1 MTSNHASGST
11 PPIYANDDTPPG
23 LEVKAHPVR
32 VAVGAL
38 GEGATVEGV
47 ARHLVAHG
55 VPEDRIH
62 FLYGDDGCEF
72 LDNLGNWFTR
82 AMSEQWETAK
92 EHLDAGETVVS
103 VFDVDDDDVGRIRGL
118 LEEAGIA
125 HASYYGE
132 WTNLE

>member
-1 MTSNHASGST
+1 MDKQASTPT

-32 VAVGAL
+32 VAVGSL
-38 GEGATVEGV
+38 GTDATVESV

-62 FLYGDDGCEF
+62 FLYGDDGSDF
-72 LDNLGNWFTR
+72 LDNLGNWFSR
-82 AMSEQWETAK
+82 AMSEPWSAAK
-92 EHLDAGETVVS
+92 EHLDAGEAIVG
-103 VFDVDDDDVGRIRGL
+103 VFDVDDEDAGQIRGL
-118 LEEAGIA
+118 LEEAGIV
-125 HASYYGE
+125 HASYYGQ